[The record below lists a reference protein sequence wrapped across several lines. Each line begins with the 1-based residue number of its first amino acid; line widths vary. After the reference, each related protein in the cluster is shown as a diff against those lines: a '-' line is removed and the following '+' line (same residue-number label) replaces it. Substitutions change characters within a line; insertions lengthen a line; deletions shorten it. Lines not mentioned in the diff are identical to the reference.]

1 MPICICKIYIRRGL
15 ASGTKPE
22 QSEGVDRTVTI
33 VTVSRPEPTAAVT
46 RGAGRLLTALGYA
59 PLAEVTLPNGRR
71 ADLMA
76 LGRRG
81 EIFIVEVKSS
91 LEDFRTDQ
99 KWHEY
104 QPYCD
109 AFAFAVA
116 PEFPREIL
124 PDEPGL
130 IVADGF
136 GGAVLREAAVA
147 PLAGARRKAL
157 TLAFARLAAL
167 RAAGVQA
174 LALE

>member
-1 MPICICKIYIRRGL
+1 VSL
-15 ASGTKPE
+15 AEP
-22 QSEGVDRTVTI
+22 
-33 VTVSRPEPTAAVT
+33 VSTRPEVTAAVT
-46 RGAGRLLTALGYA
+46 RGAARLMAALGRA
-59 PLAEVTLPNGRR
+59 PVFEFPLPNGRR

-76 LGRRG
+76 LGPKG

-91 LEDFRTDQ
+91 LEDFRCDQ

-136 GGAVLREAAVA
+136 GGAVLREASVA
-147 PLAGARRKAL
+147 ALAGARRKAL
-157 TLAFARLAAL
+157 TLAFGRLAAL

-174 LALE
+174 VVLE

>member
-1 MPICICKIYIRRGL
+1 MRTSAATRN
-15 ASGTKPE
+15 GT
-22 QSEGVDRTVTI
+22 ST
-33 VTVSRPEPTAAVT
+33 S
-46 RGAGRLLTALGYA
+46 
-59 PLAEVTLPNGRR
+59 
-71 ADLMA
+71 
-76 LGRRG
+76 
-81 EIFIVEVKSS
+81 
-91 LEDFRTDQ
+91 
-99 KWHEY
+99 
-104 QPYCD
+104 PYCD

-136 GGAVLREAAVA
+136 GGAVLREAEVA

-157 TLAFARLAAL
+157 TLAFGRLAAL

>member
-1 MPICICKIYIRRGL
+1 
-15 ASGTKPE
+15 
-22 QSEGVDRTVTI
+22 
-33 VTVSRPEPTAAVT
+33 
-46 RGAGRLLTALGYA
+46 
-59 PLAEVTLPNGRR
+59 
-71 ADLMA
+71 MA
-76 LGRRG
+76 LGRKG
-81 EIFIVEVKSS
+81 EVFIVEVKSGVD
-91 LEDFRTDQ
+91 DFRTDQ

-124 PDEPGL
+124 PEEPGL

-136 GGAVLREAAVA
+136 GGAMLRDAPLL

-167 RAAGVQA
+167 RAAGVA
-174 LALE
+174 ATEL